1 MEDFYKDLEERFLKK
16 TKKLGNIHGCVA
28 WDGYV
33 DKLGYGVMNVNWPRE
48 GAKKER
54 AHRLAYMIK
63 ERISHNDMP
72 RLDENNNRIE
82 CSHLCHKT
90 CVNSEHILNF
100 SPMLQTRNLFIVK
113 CKIYVQ
119 NIMNHTVQ
127 G

>member
-82 CSHLCHKT
+82 CSHLCHNKT
-90 CVNSEHILNF
+90 CVNSEHIELEPHATN
-100 SPMLQTRNLFIVK
+100 QERIHCKGQNLCAK
-113 CKIYVQ
+113 CHEPHCI
-119 NIMNHTVQ
+119 I
-127 G
+127 